1 MGKNSL
7 RLTVNTMSA
16 WRNDLS
22 HIKEAKAKADER
34 RRRKQRRNN
43 IEKQKSKG
51 FFNTSKY

>member
-7 RLTVNTMSA
+7 RLTVATMSA

-34 RRRKQRRNN
+34 RRRKQKQSN
-43 IEKQKSKG
+43 IEKQNLKG
-51 FFNTSKY
+51 SFNNNKY